1 MTRINMINTDLH
13 FDEIKLIRKNNF
25 ISESLYLYNDLTA
38 LAID

>member
-25 ISESLYLYNDLTA
+25 ISESPYLYNDLTA